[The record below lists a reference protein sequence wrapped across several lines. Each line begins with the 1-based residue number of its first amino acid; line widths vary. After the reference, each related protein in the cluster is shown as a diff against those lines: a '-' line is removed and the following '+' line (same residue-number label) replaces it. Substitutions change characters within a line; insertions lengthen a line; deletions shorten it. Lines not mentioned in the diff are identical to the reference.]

1 MSHPH
6 KPPPIKPKL
15 VPCGSVEEFIGP
27 VVEAEFQF
35 IPVVEVDTQYAYCP
49 GFQVESGA
57 LQAAEIFIIQFGVQF
72 AGIHVLSLQRHFDRK
87 AVAQPEFR
95 RLPGP
100 KGLIGGNT
108 LAGAEGATPR
118 HNGELLDQAVYGLPV
133 LEAQQIT
140 CPGRAADAGFSQQ
153 NRGKV
158 GAFVAIVAVFGFT
171 ETPLGKNLPGFDAQV
186 EFPVFRPVGGEVDLR
201 QNTRPV
207 ALLRGALPVYEKCQ
221 EQ

>member
-6 KPPPIKPKL
+6 KPPPIKPEL
-15 VPCGSVEEFIGP
+15 VPRRPAEEFVGP

-35 IPVVEVDTQYAYCP
+35 IPVVEVDAQYAHRP

-57 LQAAEIFIIQFGVQF
+57 LQAAEIFVVQFGVQF
-72 AGIHVLSLQRHFDRK
+72 AGIHVLSLQRHFDGK
-87 AVAQPEFR
+87 AVAQPVFR
-95 RLPGP
+95 RLIGP
-100 KGLIGGNT
+100 EGLVGGEAVAAAER
-108 LAGAEGATPR
+108 AGSR
-118 HNGELLDQAVYGLPV
+118 NDGELLDQAMYGLAV

-140 CPGRAADAGFSQQ
+140 GPGRAADAGFAQQ
-153 NRGKV
+153 NRRKV

-171 ETPLGKNLPGFDAQV
+171 ETPFGKYLPGFEAQV